1 MLWLIAFNIIEI
13 KMFFRR
19 KSDSPSR
26 FREGPVT
33 RLCGSVIEK
42 NEKSKTEP
50 DEADDDSL
58 RESEKP
64 DNNDNSENEDV
75 SKLLYNFFITS
86 NIIAIYKFGFFPYM
100 F

>member
-1 MLWLIAFNIIEI
+1 
-13 KMFFRR
+13 MFFRTR

-33 RLCGSVIEK
+33 RLCGSVGEK
-42 NEKSKTEP
+42 NEKPKTEQ
-50 DEADDDSL
+50 DEADVDSS

-75 SKLLYNFFITS
+75 SKFLWLFFYIF
-86 NIIAIYKFGFFPYM
+86 NGRL
-100 F
+100 

>member
-1 MLWLIAFNIIEI
+1 
-13 KMFFRR
+13 MFFRR

-42 NEKSKTEP
+42 TEKSKAEQ

-75 SKLLYNFFITS
+75 SKLLYNFSFVTS
-86 NIIAIYKFGFFPYM
+86 NIIAIYNFFFFLYM

>member
-1 MLWLIAFNIIEI
+1 MKRYLIELDIITFEI
-13 KMFFRR
+13 RIFHRTR

-33 RLCGSVIEK
+33 RLCGNAVEK
-42 NEKSKTEP
+42 NEKPKVEQ
-50 DEADDDSL
+50 DEADDDSS

-75 SKLLYNFFITS
+75 NKIFSFFFC
-86 NIIAIYKFGFFPYM
+86 IA
-100 F
+100 